1 MLFPTLPGFLPP
13 CGTPQPLPLMQS
25 RLMLLHILLRSTTAH
40 ATSQKHCCRV
50 CGRILCLP
58 SPARPHYPPPTPHIT
73 SPTHPLTHQSMHT
86 PASTI
91 HTRQAPPHSTT
102 ARGTASPLNAHHRA
116 LGIHLQARTNKPK
129 QPHTLTATS
138 MPPAHRASHHPASHA
153 NARNLGTH
161 TARPVPQLAH
171 APHPT
176 PPPRA
181 YGFIPHKQPPPFAP
195 DIVKEAYTGATHAQT
210 PRSPPC
216 SRGSSIALA
225 CYSCLRRE
233 NNRQK
238 PAPGPQQSYS

>member
-50 CGRILCLP
+50 RGRILCLP

-91 HTRQAPPHSTT
+91 HTRQATPHSTT
-102 ARGTASPLNAHHRA
+102 ARGTDRPLDAHHRA

-171 APHPT
+171 AP
-176 PPPRA
+176 PPPTR
-181 YGFIPHKQPPPFAP
+181 IRLH
-195 DIVKEAYTGATHAQT
+195 
-210 PRSPPC
+210 SPPATPSLC
-216 SRGSSIALA
+216 IRYRKRGLQRCHTSADPQITTLQQQQQH
-225 CYSCLRRE
+225 CFGML
-233 NNRQK
+233 QV
-238 PAPGPQQSYS
+238 PAQGE